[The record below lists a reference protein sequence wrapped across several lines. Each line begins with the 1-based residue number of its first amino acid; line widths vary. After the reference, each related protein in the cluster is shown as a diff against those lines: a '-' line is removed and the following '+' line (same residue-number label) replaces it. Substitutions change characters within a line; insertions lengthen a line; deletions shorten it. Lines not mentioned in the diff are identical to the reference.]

1 MLASFRRPKRWCMR
15 RSIRVA
21 ATTSRPCSSSIP
33 ERPPA
38 GRPPMRLKKSPMSAP
53 LKWTLHANP
62 VVSIQA
68 MQSVLLL
75 MCPKTGSKGTGFLL
89 TSGCVVTTA
98 HVVERSR
105 PGDIWGLDARGRR
118 MTFSRV
124 IADAGVDLALLRPSE
139 PTFGD
144 FELAAVGK
152 LELGLPLW
160 AWGFPF
166 GYVGPTPLVSVGHV
180 AGYSAKRV
188 RRRLVPQVVINGA
201 FNVGNSGGPFVCR
214 RRHSG
219 CRSGREQ
226 THTSQSF
233 HRFGFEGAR
242 PTSGRAS
249 APRNSVQGRI
259 EEARSIRAGGP
270 GSRTVPRFFPG
281 DDWRSGPGK

>member
-1 MLASFRRPKRWCMR
+1 MR
-15 RSIRVA
+15 I
-21 ATTSRPCSSSIP
+21 
-33 ERPPA
+33 
-38 GRPPMRLKKSPMSAP
+38 KKSPMSAP

-62 VVSIQA
+62 LVSIQA

-89 TSGCVVTTA
+89 KSGCVVTTA
-98 HVVERSR
+98 HVVEQSR
-105 PGDIWGLDARGRR
+105 PGDIWGLDVRGRR
-118 MTFSRV
+118 ITFSRV

-201 FNVGNSGGPFVCR
+201 FNVGNSGGPLCVVGGTQVVGVVASKHVPPSPFIDSALKALAQHQVGPQLLAIQSR
-214 RRHSG
+214 GGSKTLGQSELVAQVLERYRDFFQVMIGEAVPASEVLRFLTAHARQILPTRPRPRHRLSSRVRAWSG
-219 CRSGREQ
+219 
-226 THTSQSF
+226 
-233 HRFGFEGAR
+233 
-242 PTSGRAS
+242 
-249 APRNSVQGRI
+249 
-259 EEARSIRAGGP
+259 
-270 GSRTVPRFFPG
+270 
-281 DDWRSGPGK
+281 